1 MSCLL
6 SLYLLQSYQTHKK
19 IISFERIV
27 KKKKGKKNSGSL
39 EHRKGEKKNTPR
51 KGGCFVL
58 FQVISVEHLF
68 HMK

>member
-39 EHRKGEKKNTPR
+39 EHRKGEKKYSKER
-51 KGGCFVL
+51 GCFVL